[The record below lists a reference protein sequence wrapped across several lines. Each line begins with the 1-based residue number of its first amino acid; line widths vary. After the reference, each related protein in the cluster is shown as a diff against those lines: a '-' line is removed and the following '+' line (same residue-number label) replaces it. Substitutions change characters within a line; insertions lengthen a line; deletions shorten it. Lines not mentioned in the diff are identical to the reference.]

1 VIPMS
6 AAEIKEYWHDYCQ
19 RKSVS
24 EAARRQGDQW
34 IDEDPEYWADHTMPE
49 LLEAITAKRRP

>member
-1 VIPMS
+1 MS